1 MDSKKKTLTISKNFV
16 KKPNFKKNFK
26 KSGSV
31 SQRSFP
37 KPKLQ
42 PNNFQ
47 RKFVEKTAKKR
58 FHKKK
63 EDKVAKKSKLTLK
76 SPIKRDFKMT
86 VSRALNVE
94 EVEIK
99 QRSLASV
106 KRARLKEKEYQKK
119 MIKKNL
125 KK

>member
-47 RKFVEKTAKKR
+47 RKFVEKTAKKD
-58 FHKKK
+58 FIKKK
-63 EDKVAKKSKLTLK
+63 EDKVAKK
-76 SPIKRDFKMT
+76 
-86 VSRALNVE
+86 AN
-94 EVEIK
+94 
-99 QRSLASV
+99 
-106 KRARLKEKEYQKK
+106 
-119 MIKKNL
+119 
-125 KK
+125 

>member
-26 KSGSV
+26 KTGSV

-47 RKFVEKTAKKR
+47 RKFVEKTAKKD
-58 FHKKK
+58 FIKKK

-76 SPIKRDFKMT
+76 VLLRET
-86 VSRALNVE
+86 
-94 EVEIK
+94 
-99 QRSLASV
+99 
-106 KRARLKEKEYQKK
+106 LK
-119 MIKKNL
+119 
-125 KK
+125 